1 MAGSED
7 KVYIS
12 EVMTTVSEDERGT
25 LETKAYEELTRLNIP
40 FERVDNDFVE
50 SMDECVEISRKLG
63 LHEGSGFPPMAN
75 ERI

>member
-50 SMDECVEISRKLG
+50 SMDECVVIIRKLG
-63 LHEGSGFPPMAN
+63 LHEGIYEN
-75 ERI
+75 RL